1 MMPLPHEEECLI
13 LKPLDFREK
22 DRILTFLAATQ
33 GKHSGVLFGAKSI
46 RSKNLGVSEPFVL
59 ARIQFSER
67 LRSEMV
73 RIHHAEVIR
82 SHIGLRRNYQALLHA
97 SYCAELALLSE
108 IPPQDAPV
116 CFRILLEVIERLEAG
131 SPPEEAKLVFELNFL
146 KMLGVLPDFERCG
159 VCDRTV
165 GKASGASGGQTVPEM
180 LHQLDARLGGV
191 RCPQCVTRHSDVAPL
206 APGTLRFVQ
215 ARVQLS
221 GSNGVRPTRS
231 NLRELDRALFT
242 YLRSHLGREPKSHAL
257 LTNQR

>member
-1 MMPLPHEEECLI
+1 MMALPHEEECLI

-46 RSKNLGVSEPFVL
+46 RSKNLGVSEPLVL

-82 SHIGLRRNYQALLHA
+82 SHVGLRRDYQALLHA
-97 SYCAELALLSE
+97 CYCAELVLLSE
-108 IPPQDAPV
+108 IPPQDAPA
-116 CFRILLEVIERLEAG
+116 CFRILLEVIERLESG
-131 SPPEEAKLVFELNFL
+131 NPPEEAKLAFELNFL
-146 KMLGVLPDFERCG
+146 EMLGVLPDFACCG
-159 VCDRTV
+159 ICARAV
-165 GKASGASGGQTVPEM
+165 GKASGAQSIPEM

-191 RCPQCVTRHSDVAPL
+191 RCPQCVTRHSDVSPL

-215 ARVQLS
+215 ARLQHPDS
-221 GSNGVRPTRS
+221 HGVRPTKI
-231 NLRELDRALFT
+231 NLHELDRALFT
-242 YLRSHLGREPKSHAL
+242 YVRSHLGREPKSHAL
-257 LTNQR
+257 LKQG